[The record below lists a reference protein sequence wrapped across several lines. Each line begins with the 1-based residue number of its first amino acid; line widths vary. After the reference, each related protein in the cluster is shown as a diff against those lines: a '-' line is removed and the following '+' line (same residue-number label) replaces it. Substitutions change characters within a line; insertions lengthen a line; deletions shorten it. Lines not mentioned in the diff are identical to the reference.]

1 MEKQYETARQA
12 PHESLFIPSEKLG
25 VLEAILRAGLAEET
39 KRKRSNRVRELAGL
53 MAKLGLVPH
62 AAQVRAIGLGCD
74 TAGAHGALVLL
85 EPLTRCLPAG
95 PIGNPHS
102 PQGEAEVPQ

>member
-1 MEKQYETARQA
+1 MEQLPQ
-12 PHESLFIPSEKLG
+12 SVFIPSEKLG
-25 VLEAILRAGLAEET
+25 VLEGLIRASATEDT
-39 KRKRSNRVRELAGL
+39 KRKRRNRTSEIAGL
-53 MAKLGLVPH
+53 LAKLGLIPH

-74 TAGAHGALVLL
+74 MAGAHGALVLL